1 MSMPGGQEAPRL
13 IPLSGG
19 GYAALASLRL
29 EGNGAVARVGKF
41 LRPSGSLSWSR
52 CQVGDLVFGHWGAE
66 DGEEVVASRLTGDA
80 VEIHCH
86 GGLVSREQL
95 IESLLATGCQ
105 LMNWDDWIMEHAA
118 DPIEAAAT
126 NALTRAKTTKVAM
139 VLHDQ
144 LRGALR
150 EAVVRIVDH
159 VGKGEN
165 REAEESLDHLLAK
178 ARFGS
183 HLISGWRVVLIGHP
197 NVGKSSLLNAVLGYE
212 RSIVLSGPG
221 TTRDMVAATTAL
233 DGWPVE
239 LVDTAGVRAEAEAV
253 EEAGMR
259 LAIHEAT
266 DADLVLLVSDAS
278 RRWTDQEKR
287 WQRQFP
293 RTLIVHNKWDLADAV
308 STERPE
314 GVETIA
320 TTSSGVDRLCRQIVS
335 RMIDFTPQSQ
345 EAQEAVPFTDAQAK
359 LLRQAQRALHAGE
372 GERAA
377 DLLKAELL
385 GHRRCSQNT

>member
-29 EGNGAVARVGKF
+29 EGNGAAARVGEF

-95 IESLLATGCQ
+95 IESLLATGCH
-105 LMNWDDWIMEHAA
+105 LMNWDDWIMERAA

-178 ARFGS
+178 APFGS

-259 LAIHEAT
+259 LAINEAT

-278 RRWTDQEKR
+278 RLWTDQEKR
-287 WQRQFP
+287 WQQQFP
-293 RTLIVHNKWDLADAV
+293 RTLIVHNKWDLSDAV
-308 STERPE
+308 PTERPE
-314 GVETIA
+314 GVKTIA

-335 RMIDFTPQSQ
+335 RMVDFTPQP
-345 EAQEAVPFTDAQAK
+345 QEAVPFTAAQAE
-359 LLRQAQRALHAGE
+359 LLRQAQRQLHTGE
-372 GERAA
+372 GERAV
-377 DLLKAELL
+377 DLLKTELL
-385 GHRRCSQNT
+385 GRQDTAKNI